1 MVMVMVMVMLQC
13 AIAAESPSG
22 LPQESPSS
30 LPQVVV
36 PGELE
41 RGAVLGDTPPQIQ
54 LGPPEIQS
62 LGVGSVSD
70 VLVELTPETQ
80 SSRGRTDAPPVLLLN
95 GRRISNPSEIG
106 DIPAEAIER
115 VEVFP
120 EDLALKYGYAPDQKV
135 VNFVVREHYRA
146 LSADGEVAIASAG
159 GATVGKGNLDYI
171 RLQNGGRLNLDL
183 SFEHDDMLL
192 ESARG
197 LHTVTTGTPFD
208 VTGNLTAPG
217 AAAGGEIDPGLSAL
231 AGETVTLAGV
241 PLLPVGTRPSLADFA
256 ATANMPRITDLSPDR
271 SLRPDGRKLHL
282 NAVSS
287 WTTGGGVH
295 AALNAGVDVADA
307 RSLQGLAGAS
317 LLVPAG
323 NPFSPFTTPVQV
335 DRFLAELGPLRQ
347 WTDSVTD
354 HLSASLD
361 GALHGW
367 TWSVAGNAQHALN
380 ATTTET
386 GVDLSAAQGLLDA
399 DDSALDP
406 FAPLTPELLSSRTDD
421 HATLRSDLG
430 SLQFLAQGVIR
441 ELPAGELATSIKLGE
456 EASRIQSYASV
467 SGSAQDSSL
476 FRNVASGL
484 INVDI
489 PLTSRKRGVLGAI
502 GELAAYASLTVQQ
515 VSHFGSLDGFN
526 AGLNWSPSERW
537 YAGVSVTGDSAAPSL
552 ALVSSPDVLT
562 PNVPLFDYIRGQTV
576 AVTQL
581 SGGNPGLL
589 ADHRRALSVNLSYR
603 PLPDRN
609 FTLNASFLASD
620 TKNLSGPLPP
630 ATAASEAAFPDRYLR
645 DAEGTLVEVDGRAVN
660 LARENREP
668 LRFGFNSYWPLGPHA
683 SAARTALQ
691 FAIHDTWFLRD
702 AILIR
707 DGLPQV
713 DLLNGGTTTSSGG
726 QPRHQIDLQAGFSA
740 SGFGVRIS
748 DRWHGATTV
757 ENGSPASDLHFSQ
770 VMSANL
776 RLFANLGDAPAYRD
790 ASWAHGLR
798 LVLAIDNVFNEH
810 QDVHDGNGA
819 IPVAYQS
826 AYLDPLG
833 RVVHLEARKMF

>member
-1 MVMVMVMVMLQC
+1 MVMVMVMLQC
-13 AIAAESPSG
+13 AIAAESPSS

-80 SSRGRTDAPPVLLLN
+80 SNRGRTDVPPVLLLN

-146 LSADGEVAIASAG
+146 LSADGEGAIASAG
-159 GATVGKGNLDYI
+159 GAAVGKGNLDYI
-171 RLQNGGRLNLDL
+171 RLEHGGRLNLDL

-208 VTGNLTAPG
+208 RTGNLTAPG
-217 AAAGGEIDPGLSAL
+217 TAGGEIDPGLSAL

-241 PLLPVGTRPSLADFA
+241 PLLPAGTRPSLADFA
-256 ATANMPRITDLSPDR
+256 ATANMSRITDLSPDR

-287 WTTGGGVH
+287 WTTGGGIH
-295 AALNAGVDVADA
+295 AALNAGVDVADT
-307 RSLQGLAGAS
+307 RSLQGLAGES

-323 NPFSPFTTPVQV
+323 NPFSPFTNSVQV

-354 HLSASLD
+354 HLSASMD

-367 TWSVAGNAQHALN
+367 TWSVAGNAQRALSH
-380 ATTTET
+380 TTTET

-406 FAPLTPELLSSRTDD
+406 FAPISPELLSSRTDD
-421 HATLRSDLG
+421 HATQRSDSG
-430 SLQFLAQGVIR
+430 SLQLLAQGVIR

-489 PLTSRKRGVLGAI
+489 PLASRKRGVLGAF
-502 GELAAYASLTVQQ
+502 GELTAYANLTVQQ
-515 VSHFGSLDGFN
+515 VSHFGSLDGLN
-526 AGLNWSPSERW
+526 VGLNWSPSERW

-562 PNVPLFDYIRGQTV
+562 PNVPLFDYIRGQSV

-581 SGGNPGLL
+581 SGGNPTLL

-609 FTLNASFLASD
+609 FTVNAGFFASD

-645 DAEGTLVEVDGRAVN
+645 DGDGTLIEIDGRAVN
-660 LARENREP
+660 LAREDREP
-668 LRFGFNSYWPLGPHA
+668 LRFGFNSYWPLGSHA
-683 SAARTALQ
+683 SAGRTAFQ

-702 AILIR
+702 AILVR
-707 DGLPQV
+707 DGLPPI
-713 DLLNGGTTTSSGG
+713 DLLNGGTTSAGGG
-726 QPRHQIDLQAGFSA
+726 QPRHQMDLQAGFSA
-740 SGFGVRIS
+740 SWCGVRIS

-757 ENGSPASDLHFSQ
+757 DDATPASNLHFSQ
-770 VMSANL
+770 AMSANL
-776 RLFANLGDAPAYRD
+776 RLYANLGDAPAYRHS
-790 ASWAHGLR
+790 SWAQGLR
-798 LVLAIDNVFNEH
+798 LVLAVDNAFNEH
-810 QDVHDGNGA
+810 QSVHDGNGA
-819 IPVAYQS
+819 IPIAYQS

-833 RVVHLEARKMF
+833 RVVHLEARKVF